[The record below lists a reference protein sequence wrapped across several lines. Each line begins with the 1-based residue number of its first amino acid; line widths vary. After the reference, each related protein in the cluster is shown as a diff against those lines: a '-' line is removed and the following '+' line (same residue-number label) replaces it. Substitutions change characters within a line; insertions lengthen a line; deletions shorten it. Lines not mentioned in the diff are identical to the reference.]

1 MVRNVRNDQRTS
13 AGHAALGVLP
23 VAPAHRH
30 AHLIEQSHLR
40 CSAFGLTRIEQPDY
54 RPMMRS
60 DLGVARE
67 RNQRLYAHAAPVM
80 EMLFEQIAGTDSMIV
95 LTDAQGTILH
105 SLGDD
110 DFLGRAGKVALTP
123 GVNWAEHSKGTNAIG
138 TALFE
143 GAPTLVHADE
153 HFMHSNHFLTCSAA
167 PIFDPR
173 GDMLGVLDVS
183 GDKRS
188 FHQHTMGLVR
198 MSARMIENHW
208 LCDDH
213 RQRLRLHFHSRV
225 EFIGTL
231 LEGIVIVG
239 EDGRFLG
246 ANRSALDQLNLST
259 VSLRAH
265 TLASLFG
272 TSVGA
277 LFDHFRSPLQLPIQL
292 HVPGGARFHA
302 SARAHWAAVS
312 APCAG
317 TVLARVSA
325 ETSPP
330 AGAAPSGLQF
340 LRTGDPQIEALL
352 QKLMRVLDR
361 DISVLLLGESG
372 TGKELL
378 ARAMHQDSNRARQAF
393 VVVDCAAIDASRIEA
408 ELFGDA
414 DGSLAG
420 ARRKS
425 TPGRMVQANGGTLF
439 LDEIGAL
446 PLALQARLLHVLQHR
461 SLTPAGS
468 QQPVSVDI
476 AVIGTT
482 QRDLRGLIERGL
494 FREDLC
500 QRLSGLA
507 VRLPPLRE
515 RSDLAT
521 LVQRILQL
529 ECPGRTLELSPAVMG
544 LFRQCPWPGNVR
556 QLAKV
561 LRTAAVLAGDGAQI
575 TEAHLSDDFAEAA
588 QRAAAPRETTLE
600 AAELDIVRNMLASTH
615 GNISEAAKRLGVS
628 RNTLY
633 RKMRRPT
640 PPPT

>member
-1 MVRNVRNDQRTS
+1 MVRNVRNDQR
-13 AGHAALGVLP
+13 ALGVLP
-23 VAPAHRH
+23 AAPAHRH
-30 AHLIEQSHLR
+30 AHLIEQSHQR

-80 EMLFEQIAGTDSMIV
+80 EMLFEQIAGTESMIV

-143 GAPTLVHADE
+143 AAPTLVHADE
-153 HFMHSNHFLTCSAA
+153 HYMHANHFLTCSAA

-265 TLASLFG
+265 TLGSLFG

-277 LFDHFRSPLQLPIQL
+277 LVDHFRSPLQVPIPL

-302 SARAHWAAVS
+302 NARANWAEVSTRSGSAVP
-312 APCAG
+312 AEPVRPAG
-317 TVLARVSA
+317 T
-325 ETSPP
+325 
-330 AGAAPSGLQF
+330 APSGLQF
-340 LRTGDPQIEALL
+340 LRTGDPQIEAVL

-361 DISVLLLGESG
+361 DIPVLLLGESG

-378 ARAMHQDSNRARQAF
+378 ARAMHHDSNRARQPF
-393 VVVDCAAIDASRIEA
+393 VAVDCAAIDPSQLDA

-414 DGSLAG
+414 DPGLAG
-420 ARRKS
+420 TRHKS
-425 TPGRMVQANGGTLF
+425 APGRIVQANGGTLF
-439 LDEIGAL
+439 LDEVGAL

-461 SLTPAGS
+461 SLTPSGS
-468 QQPVSVDI
+468 RSPVSVDI
-476 AVIGTT
+476 AVIGSTR
-482 QRDLRGLIERGL
+482 RDLRGLIEQGR

-515 RSDLAT
+515 RTDLAALT
-521 LVQRILQL
+521 QRILEL
-529 ECPGRTLELSPAVMG
+529 ECPGRTLEPSPAVTG
-544 LFRQCPWPGNVR
+544 LFRACAWPGNVR
-556 QLAKV
+556 QLATV
-561 LRTAAVLAGDGAQI
+561 LRTAAVLAGGETQI
-575 TEAHLSDDFAEAA
+575 TEAHLSDNFAEAA
-588 QRAAAPRETTLE
+588 QHAVPAREPTLE
-600 AAELDIVRNMLASTH
+600 EAELDIVRQMLASTG

-633 RKMRRPT
+633 RKLRRRPHA
-640 PPPT
+640 PA